1 MSALPDYAR
10 KRWARH
16 VRFLQARLSPTGY
29 MGLHLTVGMVAI
41 ILSCWCFNE
50 IAEGITGDGILPSL
64 DHRAALLVQSYESPG
79 VTLAAKTIS
88 LAGSVAFLSVA
99 SFCAAIVFIR
109 KGWLDAVLGLALTMI
124 GGGLLNTLLKH
135 FFARERPMFEKPLVS
150 LSTFAFPSGHTMGA
164 TLFYMFLAAIVAYA
178 MKSRRIRV
186 LAFSCAMLIV
196 ALIGATRIYLGAHFF
211 TDVLGAIAAGLAW
224 LAFCWTAVETLRKWR
239 KRNQA
244 AATKPDY
251 EASS

>member
-1 MSALPDYAR
+1 MSQAR
-10 KRWARH
+10 ELARRRWDRH

-29 MGLHLTVGMVAI
+29 MGLHLTIGMLAI
-41 ILSCWCFNE
+41 IVTCWCFNE
-50 IAEGITGDGILPSL
+50 VAEGLTEQGTLASI
-64 DHRAALLVQSYESPG
+64 DHQAALVVQTYASAELTS
-79 VTLAAKTIS
+79 AAKAVS
-88 LAGSVAFLSVA
+88 FLGSVLFLAIASV
-99 SFCAAIVFIR
+99 CAAIVFFVKR
-109 KGWLDAVLGLALTMI
+109 WPDAILGLALTML

-135 FFARERPMFEKPLVS
+135 FFQRQRPVFENPLVN
-150 LSTFAFPSGHTMGA
+150 LTTFAFPSGHTMGA

-178 MKSRRIRV
+178 MKSRGIRV
-186 LAFSCAMLIV
+186 LAFACAMMIV

-239 KRNQA
+239 KRQLKRRA
-244 AATKPDY
+244 AQ